1 MSSLMADAI
10 EKIVDS
16 SSEAAKA
23 NRRLIERMKDAPDLG
38 LRGKIPWTRDEIH
51 ER

>member
-10 EKIVDS
+10 ENIVDS
-16 SSEAAKA
+16 SSEAARA
-23 NRRLIERMKDAPDLG
+23 NRRLIELMREGPDLG
-38 LRGKIPWTRDEIH
+38 LRGKIPWTRDELH